1 MIIPITLTLDHGICA
16 HQEVEKVS
24 FNSIGITEAKIEEFL
39 RTNIGLL
46 FEEDDDETLLIV
58 GQQVI
63 NLQNARNDLVALD
76 ANGNLVLIEIKRDAS
91 DMASRIEAMEF
102 QAIRYAA
109 SLATVTTVDDLV
121 ERIFARYI
129 KKWPNEFE
137 LGDLTP
143 EELGKRIINKFLH
156 ENNSD
161 KSFNSSQ
168 RIILVSS
175 SFDEQTLSAAAWMN
189 NNGIDISCISLNPIK
204 IPDGQGSSIFLSV
217 DKLIPARPVEDFFVG
232 FPDVAVGKVSG
243 LSSIVPGSVRTKTS
257 LPRMAKLMEWGIV
270 KSGDKLTIKGFAD
283 SEATVR
289 DAKTVDYK
297 GEVMSFNAWGLKVTG
312 WSSVGI
318 YEWAVNSEGRTLAEC
333 RAERMQQEA
342 TVSTPVG

>member
-1 MIIPITLTLDHGICA
+1 MVMIIPIDLSPGNGFRVQ
-16 HQEVEKVS
+16 QEAEKVS
-24 FNSIGITEAKIEEFL
+24 FSSMNITEAKIEEFI
-39 RTNIGLL
+39 RTNIRLL

-63 NLQNARNDLVALD
+63 NLRNARNDLVALD

-91 DMASRIEAMEF
+91 DMASRAEAMEF

-129 KKWPNEFE
+129 KKWSGELE

-143 EELGKRIINKFLH
+143 EELGRRIINKFLR

-161 KSFNSSQ
+161 KSFNSLQ

-189 NNGIDISCISLNPIK
+189 YNGIDISCISLNPI
-204 IPDGQGSSIFLSV
+204 
-217 DKLIPARPVEDFFVG
+217 
-232 FPDVAVGKVSG
+232 
-243 LSSIVPGSVRTKTS
+243 
-257 LPRMAKLMEWGIV
+257 
-270 KSGDKLTIKGFAD
+270 
-283 SEATVR
+283 
-289 DAKTVDYK
+289 
-297 GEVMSFNAWGLKVTG
+297 
-312 WSSVGI
+312 
-318 YEWAVNSEGRTLAEC
+318 
-333 RAERMQQEA
+333 
-342 TVSTPVG
+342 

>member
-1 MIIPITLTLDHGICA
+1 
-16 HQEVEKVS
+16 
-24 FNSIGITEAKIEEFL
+24 
-39 RTNIGLL
+39 
-46 FEEDDDETLLIV
+46 LLIV

-63 NLQNARNDLVALD
+63 NLQNTRNDLVALD

-129 KKWPNEFE
+129 KKRPHEFE
-137 LGDLTP
+137 LGELTP
-143 EELGKRIINKFLH
+143 EERGKRIINKFLH

-161 KSFNSSQ
+161 RSFNSSQ

-204 IPDGQGSSIFLSV
+204 IPNGQGSSIFLSV
-217 DKLIPARPVEDFFVG
+217 DKLIPARLVEDFFVG
-232 FPDVAVGKVSG
+232 FPDVAVGSESG
-243 LSSIVPGSVRTKTS
+243 RSIVPGSGRTKTS

-270 KSGDKLTIKGFAD
+270 KNGDKLTIKGFAE